1 LRRQYSGCVPLSKQE
16 KLSQLVRDA
25 TEDRWRTAQLLRE
38 AEDKRSEAE
47 AAVEELASKRQ
58 GLLFVLNLLLI
69 NFLFRDMA
77 PEESYSFIRNEISK
91 THVNMWGLLSSVFIK
106 PFCLQSKTALF
117 TQPFFYFLGIDELV
131 TVMKQGSSAATK
143 QVWPSS
149 NSLCISSCFN
159 IIGL

>member
-58 GLLFVLNLLLI
+58 GLFFLLNLLLV

-77 PEESYSFIRNEISK
+77 SVEIYSFTRNGISK
-91 THVNMWGLLSSVFIK
+91 THVNMGPCTFSFH
-106 PFCLQSKTALF
+106 
-117 TQPFFYFLGIDELV
+117 
-131 TVMKQGSSAATK
+131 
-143 QVWPSS
+143 
-149 NSLCISSCFN
+149 
-159 IIGL
+159 